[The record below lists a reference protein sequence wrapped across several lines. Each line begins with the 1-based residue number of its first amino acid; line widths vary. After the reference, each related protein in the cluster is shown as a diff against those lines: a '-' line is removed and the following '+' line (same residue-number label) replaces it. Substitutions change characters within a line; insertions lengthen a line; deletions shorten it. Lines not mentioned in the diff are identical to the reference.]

1 MGFTETLVDLGKSI
15 SASSERYERAI
26 KQLKTGRGNLIRRTE
41 QLRELGVKAT
51 KSLPNQLSDYD
62 EEDERTEIETVTE
75 NEDKNGEESASVP
88 NVR

>member
-1 MGFTETLVDLGKSI
+1 MSSCTEADGVYVLDTGSTDGTV
-15 SASSERYERAI
+15 ER
-26 KQLKTGRGNLIRRTE
+26 
-41 QLRELGVKAT
+41 LRELGVKAT